1 MNDEGRISPPAKNA
15 VYGFL
20 LLTLAMLV
28 TVLLQKSSLIDGNMA
43 RRLIGFF
50 VGILMMLV
58 GNYLP
63 KTRFL
68 KALNWTSPSAATAER
83 LAGWTLVLTGAV
95 DVCAYMLTTLSLA
108 RALSAYLGAI
118 LVVVIL
124 LSGLFLWSK
133 SRSAER
139 YRNLEGEA
147 EPKTGQQRKGLA
159 LLVALVWILVSSFVS
174 YFWDNSSWD
183 KSTVAEVFL
192 IQLSLFYTTLI
203 PLLRSSDRWKTPR
216 CT

>member
-15 VYGFL
+15 IYGFL
-20 LLTLAMLV
+20 LLTLALLA

-68 KALNWTSPSAATAER
+68 KALNWSSPSAATAER

-174 YFWDNSSWD
+174 YVWDNSTWN

>member
-50 VGILMMLV
+50 VGILIMLV

-68 KALNWTSPSAATAER
+68 KALNWTSPPAATAER
-83 LAGWTLVLTGAV
+83 LAGWALVLTGAV
-95 DVCAYMLTTLSLA
+95 DVCVYMVTPLSLA

-118 LVVVIL
+118 IVLVIL

-139 YRNLEGEA
+139 HSNLEGADHDWTTKKRTSSARCFSLDSRIVFCEL
-147 EPKTGQQRKGLA
+147 PLA
-159 LLVALVWILVSSFVS
+159 FILEQVARSPRVPRLT
-174 YFWDNSSWD
+174 
-183 KSTVAEVFL
+183 KPFL
-192 IQLSLFYTTLI
+192 HDAHSPSEIA
-203 PLLRSSDRWKTPR
+203 
-216 CT
+216 